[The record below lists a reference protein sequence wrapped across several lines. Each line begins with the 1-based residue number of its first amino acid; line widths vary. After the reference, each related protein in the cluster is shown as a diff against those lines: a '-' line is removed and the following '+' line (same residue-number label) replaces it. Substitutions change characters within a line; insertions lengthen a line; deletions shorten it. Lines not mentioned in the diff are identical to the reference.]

1 MILILKDTLREIRH
15 TFGRFISIL
24 VIVALGCGFFTG
36 LKATRPDMIVTASD
50 YFVQNRLMDLRL
62 RSNIGVRSDEI
73 AAVRSADNV
82 EGAYAGYSKEVCY
95 NYDNTSVVLKAIS
108 LIGNIDED
116 SPNYLNKPELVEG
129 RLPEKKNECAVE
141 VKLSSPSSFKI
152 GETLTLTAPG
162 GDSAIYDTLCTDS
175 FEIVGIVIS
184 PLYIGFEREAAAI
197 GSGAVN
203 SNIYIPEA
211 AFTCNYYTDL
221 YVKLDGTEGLDPFS
235 DEYMKAVDRLGKP
248 AVEAFESSAKK
259 RYDSMTA
266 SAQGKISAAQDKI
279 TLAEQMLAYDRNQLM
294 AVYEQALKAAVEIR
308 EKYGSSKTLIA
319 RAAVAAAEQKVEALD
334 KLLNDKD
341 GSVRAQYAAD
351 LEDARD
357 QMANAM
363 EELSALPQLRFYH
376 ETRFSSGDYSGYRD
390 DADKVDNVSKAF
402 PLFFVLIAALVCMT
416 AMTRMVEEQRTVI
429 GAYKAMG
436 YTGGKILV
444 KYMTYGVTAA
454 VVGSVI
460 GSLAGMKMFPLIIIN
475 TYKIMYCVPGAQTP
489 IRMDYLLAA
498 TAVSALLTGSA
509 VVCTCLR
516 ELSDEPAYIMR
527 PRPPKNGKR
536 VFLERFPA
544 VWGRLSFLMKV
555 TVRNLMRY
563 KKRFVMTL
571 VGVAGCTAL
580 IITGFGLKYS
590 VSSIVDRQFGGVFT
604 YSAIAA
610 LNTDEDE
617 PWNALNGLDG
627 VECYVPAVSK
637 SMNVSSSA
645 DSEKFSIN
653 MIAFGGK
660 PDKYISLE
668 APDGKKLDPADG
680 VLISRKLAKLLGAK
694 PGDSI
699 SVTDPNGDLHTVSI
713 YGIVKNYALNYIYM
727 DKSAYDETFGE
738 EPFNIAILNL
748 SDGADE
754 SEVQSKL
761 IADKRII
768 GATFT
773 TQQVKAFRRS
783 IKTMDAITLVLII
796 CAAFLSVTVL
806 YNLADINITERRRE
820 LATIKV
826 LGFFDAET
834 GAYLYREN
842 VISTMIGILAGLV
855 LGKALHLFVVA
866 TVEIEQVMF
875 NRTLI
880 WWAYVIGAGLTAVFA
895 LLVNF
900 LLFFKLKRID
910 MVESLKSV
918 E

>member
-1 MILILKDTLREIRH
+1 MLILKDTFREIRR
-15 TFGRFISIL
+15 TFGRFMSIL

-50 YFVQNRLMDLRL
+50 YFVENRLMDLRL
-62 RSNIGVRSDEI
+62 RSNIGVRSNEI

-108 LIGNIDED
+108 LIGNISED
-116 SPNYLNKPELVEG
+116 SPNYLNKPELLEG
-129 RLPEKKNECAVE
+129 RLPEKNNECAVE

-152 GETLTLTAPG
+152 GETLTLTSPG
-162 GDSAIYDTLCTDS
+162 GSEAIYDTLCTDT
-175 FEIVGIVIS
+175 FKIVGIVIS

-221 YVKLDGTEGLDPFS
+221 YVKLKGTESLDPFS
-235 DEYMKAVDRLGKP
+235 EGYRDTVKKLGKP
-248 AVEAFESSAKK
+248 AVEAFEASAAM
-259 RYDSMTA
+259 RYESITA
-266 SAQGKISAAQDKI
+266 SANGKIAAAQEKI
-279 TLAEQMLAYDRNQLM
+279 AFAEQMLTYDRNRLM
-294 AVYEQALKAAVEIR
+294 SLYEQALKAAVQIR
-308 EKYGSSKTLIA
+308 EEYGDSRNMIA
-319 RAAVAAAEQKVEALD
+319 RAAVSSAEQKVEALD

-341 GSVRAQYAAD
+341 GSVRAQYAED
-351 LEDARD
+351 LEDARA
-357 QMANAM
+357 QMAAAM
-363 EELSALPQLRFYH
+363 EELSALPPLRFYH
-376 ETRFSSGDYSGYRD
+376 EDRFSSNDYSGYRD
-390 DADKVDNVSKAF
+390 DAEKVDNVSKAF

-436 YTGGKILV
+436 YTGRAILV
-444 KYMTYGVTAA
+444 KYLVYGMTAA
-454 VVGSVI
+454 VVGSII
-460 GSLAGMKMFPLIIIN
+460 GSLIGMKVFPLIIIN
-475 TYKIMYCVPGAQTP
+475 TYKIMYCVPGAHTP
-489 IRMDYLLAA
+489 VRSGLLIGAV
-498 TAVSALLTGSA
+498 AVSALLTAAA
-509 VVCTCLR
+509 VVYTCLR

-527 PRPPKNGKR
+527 PRPPKKGKR
-536 VFLERFPA
+536 VFMERFPA
-544 VWGRLSFLMKV
+544 LWGRLSFLMKV

-563 KKRFVMTL
+563 KKRFIMTL
-571 VGVAGCTAL
+571 VGVSGCTAL

-617 PWNALNGLDG
+617 PWNALNDIKG
-627 VECYVPAVSK
+627 VECYVPAISK
-637 SMNVSSSA
+637 SMTA
-645 DSEKFSIN
+645 AGEKESFSVN
-653 MIAFGGK
+653 LIAFGGK
-660 PDKYISLE
+660 PDKYIRLE
-668 APDGKKLDPADG
+668 APDGKKLDPENG
-680 VLISRKLAKLLGAK
+680 VLISRKLSKLLGAK

-699 SVTDPNGDLHTVSI
+699 DITDPNGDLHSITI

-727 DKSAYDETFGE
+727 SKPAYDETFGS
-738 EPFNIAILNL
+738 EPFNVVILNIAE
-748 SDGADE
+748 GADG
-754 SEVQSKL
+754 SAVQQEL

-768 GATFT
+768 GASFT
-773 TQQVKAFRRS
+773 KEQVSAFRRS
-783 IKTMDAITLVLII
+783 IKTMDTITLVLII

-826 LGFFDAET
+826 LGFFDGET

-842 VISTMIGILAGLV
+842 IISTIIGITAGLG
-855 LGKALHLFVVA
+855 LGKLLHLFVVA

-880 WWAYVIGAGLTAVFA
+880 WWAYLLGAGLTALFA

-900 LLFFKLKRID
+900 LLYFKLKRID